1 LQTAQEFKGQEGGLA
16 LRAQFRN
23 EIQLTVDAVF
33 ALSEVLVSYFKVVEK
48 HRPVVGAYESGAVS
62 R

>member
-16 LRAQFRN
+16 LRTQFRN

-33 ALSEVLVSYFKVVEK
+33 ALSEVLVSYFKVIEK
-48 HRPVVGAYESGAVS
+48 HRPFVGAYESGAVS